1 MESSFIDIY
10 PFKAHTN
17 RKRPFRGEVMKKAA
31 LVLIILCCAF
41 TAFGGFKAKQIKAK
55 KPGQFQCMTTVAG
68 VTYAADLLLNG
79 KDQKKYFYNA
89 LTPSNIIAV
98 RLAVFNNGKEEVVLP
113 LNDLRLLSAK
123 GVEFVRIGPEAVAQA
138 VLGEEPVNIDEKPG
152 RTRVGI
158 GGGSLP
164 PYDPNDPRYDPND
177 PRYDPNDPRNRGQYP
192 PDDYPPGSYPSGG
205 PLGRP
210 GIVLNP
216 GGRGG
221 IDSTE
226 NESKLVAVDFRNK
239 AHTSD
244 PIICTLCR
252 DRFLYF
258 SVPEKPATKEGI
270 ELILPVSKGIPS
282 EVVLKF

>member
-10 PFKAHTN
+10 SFKAHSN
-17 RKRPFRGEVMKKAA
+17 KSRPFHGEVMKKAA
-31 LVLIILCCAF
+31 LVLIILCSAF
-41 TAFGGFKAKQIKAK
+41 TAFGRFEAKRIKAK

-68 VTYAADLLLNG
+68 VTYAADLLLDG
-79 KDQKKYFYNA
+79 KDQKKYFYDA
-89 LTPSNIIAV
+89 LTPLNIIAV

-123 GVEFVRIGPEAVAQA
+123 GVEFARVGPEAVAQA
-138 VLGEEPVNIDEKPG
+138 VMGEEPVDIHEKPG
-152 RTRVGI
+152 GTRVGV

-164 PYDPNDPRYDPND
+164 PYDPNDPGYDPND
-177 PRYDPNDPRNRGQYP
+177 PGNRGQYP
-192 PDDYPPGSYPSGG
+192 PYSYPPGSYPSGG

-210 GIVLNP
+210 GVVLNP

-221 IDSTE
+221 VDSTE

-244 PIICTLCR
+244 PVICTLCR

-270 ELILPVSKGIPS
+270 VLILPVSKGIPT

>member
-10 PFKAHTN
+10 PYEAHTD
-17 RKRPFRGEVMKKAA
+17 RKHPYPGEVMKKAA
-31 LVLIILCCAF
+31 LVIIILCCAV
-41 TAFGGFKAKQIKAK
+41 TAFGIFKAKRIKDK
-55 KPGQFQCMTTVAG
+55 KPGQFQCMTTVSG
-68 VTYAADLLLNG
+68 VTYAADLLLEG
-79 KDQKKYFYNA
+79 KDQKKYFYDA
-89 LTPSNIIAV
+89 LTPYNIIAV
-98 RLAVFNNGKEEVVLP
+98 RLAVFNDGKEEVILP
-113 LNDLRLLSAK
+113 LNNLRLISAE
-123 GVEFVRIGPEAVAQA
+123 GFEFIRVDPEAVAQA
-138 VLGEEPVNIDEKPG
+138 VMGENPINILEEPG

-177 PRYDPNDPRNRGQYP
+177 PRYDPNDPRNRGRYP
-192 PDDYPPGSYPSGG
+192 PDNYPGSYPSGG
-205 PLGRP
+205 PLGGP

-216 GGRGG
+216 GGGG
-221 IDSTE
+221 SIDSME
-226 NESKLVAVDFRNK
+226 SESKLVAVDFRNK

-258 SVPEKPATKEGI
+258 SIPEKPATKEGI
-270 ELILPVSKGIPS
+270 VLILPVSKGIPR